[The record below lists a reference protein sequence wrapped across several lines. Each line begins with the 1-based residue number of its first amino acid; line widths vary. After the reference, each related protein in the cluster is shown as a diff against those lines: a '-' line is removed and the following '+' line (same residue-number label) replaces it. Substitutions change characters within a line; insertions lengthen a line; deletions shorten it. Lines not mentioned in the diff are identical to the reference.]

1 MVDKSRE
8 REQGGSGM
16 GLALCARIAAL
27 HGTTLQF
34 TSVPSQGTTVSF
46 CLQKAGSQPE
56 VEP

>member
-1 MVDKSRE
+1 MKKVCVITS
-8 REQGGSGM
+8 GGSGM

-34 TSVPSQGTTVSF
+34 ASVPSQGTTVSF